1 MSSSISSLSSAQAGA
16 VSTYQNNTLS
26 AATKQKLE
34 ALGIDPSSVTSEAQA
49 QALISQ
55 AEATQHQQN
64 ANSENNGGG
73 NSSEQELMSEAKS
86 LATAVGA
93 SVSSDDT
100 LDDIINNIDTKI
112 QAMLNSGDENQ
123 FKLAQGYQSQ
133 LASLSERADTV
144 TSTQNNIFNAMN
156 MVSVSNKYALGL

>member
-34 ALGIDPSSVTSEAQA
+34 ALGIDPSSVTSEA

-100 LDDIINNIDTKI
+100 LDDIISNIDTKI

>member
-34 ALGIDPSSVTSEAQA
+34 ALGIDPSSATSEAQA

>member
-100 LDDIINNIDTKI
+100 LDDIISNIDTKI

-133 LASLSERADTV
+133 LANLSERADTV

>member
-100 LDDIINNIDTKI
+100 LDDIISNIDTKI

-156 MVSVSNKYALGL
+156 MVSVSNK

>member
-49 QALISQ
+49 QALSSQ

-100 LDDIINNIDTKI
+100 LDDIISNIDTKI

>member
-1 MSSSISSLSSAQAGA
+1 MSSSISSLNSAQAGA

-100 LDDIINNIDTKI
+100 LDDIISNIDTKI

>member
-1 MSSSISSLSSAQAGA
+1 MCIRDRSSAQAGA

>member
-16 VSTYQNNTLS
+16 VSTYQNNILS

-100 LDDIINNIDTKI
+100 LDDIISNIDTKI

>member
-1 MSSSISSLSSAQAGA
+1 MSSSISSISSAAA
-16 VSTYQNNTLS
+16 STYQTNTLS
-26 AATKQKLE
+26 TATKQKLE

-49 QALISQ
+49 QALIAQ

-64 ANSENNGGG
+64 ADSGNSGGG

-100 LDDIINNIDTKI
+100 LDDIISNIDAKI
-112 QAMLNSGDENQ
+112 QAMLNSGDENR
-123 FKLAQGYQSQ
+123 FKLAQGYQTQ
-133 LASLSERADTV
+133 LASISERADTV
-144 TSTQNNIFNAMN
+144 TSTQNNIFNAMD

>member
-16 VSTYQNNTLS
+16 LSTYQNNTLS

-64 ANSENNGGG
+64 ANSGNNGGK

-100 LDDIINNIDTKI
+100 LDDIISNIDTKI

-133 LASLSERADTV
+133 LASLSERVDSI
-144 TSTQNNIFNAMN
+144 TSTQNNIFNTMD

>member
-1 MSSSISSLSSAQAGA
+1 MSSSISSLSSSQAGA

>member
-100 LDDIINNIDTKI
+100 LDDIISNIDTKI